1 MSATVKAPAMLVRG
15 VDAFGHFDLE
25 PAPRGDLDDAARAA
39 FARSY
44 EGYRAAYAE
53 QITTTSGATAD

>member
-1 MSATVKAPAMLVRG
+1 MSEKVKAPAMLVRG

-25 PAPRGDLDDAARAA
+25 PAPSGDLDDAAQAA

-53 QITTTSGATAD
+53 QVTTSPSP

>member
-1 MSATVKAPAMLVRG
+1 MLVRG

-25 PAPRGDLDDAARAA
+25 PVPRGDLDDAAQAA

-44 EGYRAAYAE
+44 ERYRAAYAE
-53 QITTTSGATAD
+53 QVTTIPST

>member
-1 MSATVKAPAMLVRG
+1 MVKATAMLVRG
-15 VDAFGHFDLE
+15 VDAFGQLDLE
-25 PAPRGDLDDAARAA
+25 PAPVGDLDAAAQAA

-53 QITTTSGATAD
+53 QVTTAPSA

>member
-1 MSATVKAPAMLVRG
+1 MLVRG
-15 VDAFGHFDLE
+15 VDAFDHFELE
-25 PAPRGDLDDAARAA
+25 PVPCGDRDDAALAA

-53 QITTTSGATAD
+53 QVTTTPSI